1 MHRVVILGKAFRNSS
16 EAIEARTNG
25 AAAMPSVTIRAES

>member
-1 MHRVVILGKAFRNSS
+1 MHRVVIVGKAFRNSI

-25 AAAMPSVTIRAES
+25 AATMPSVTVRAES

>member
-1 MHRVVILGKAFRNSS
+1 MHRVVIVGKAFRNSI

-25 AAAMPSVTIRAES
+25 GRCDAERHRPS